1 MSKIKKL
8 FIDLESDT
16 NLEVFCCEEG
26 KIVVLIE
33 DYQGKH
39 FIELDISTSIAF
51 SKELRREINVA
62 KQPF

>member
-8 FIDLESDT
+8 FLDSENDAH
-16 NLEVFCCEEG
+16 LEVFCYEEG
-26 KIVVLIE
+26 KIVITIDDHHGEHSIL
-33 DYQGKH
+33 
-39 FIELDISTSIAF
+39 LDISTSIAL